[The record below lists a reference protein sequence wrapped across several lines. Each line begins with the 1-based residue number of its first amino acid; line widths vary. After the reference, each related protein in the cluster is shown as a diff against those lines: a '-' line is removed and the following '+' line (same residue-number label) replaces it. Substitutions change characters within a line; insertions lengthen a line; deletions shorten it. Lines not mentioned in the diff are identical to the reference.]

1 MTMKK
6 FVILIAISFL
16 SSCELFDDKSKTY
29 ELQEIGVLYNEI
41 VALSES
47 VPCTN
52 SAEWKITPMGSKA
65 CGGPTQYIAYHQSVE
80 SRFLGLVKQYTELQA
95 EYNKKNNIVS
105 DCALV
110 AEPRGIVCENGKPVF
125 IGN

>member
-1 MTMKK
+1 MKR
-6 FVILIAISFL
+6 FVLLIAISFL
-16 SSCELFDDKSKTY
+16 SSCELFDDKTKTY
-29 ELQEIGVLYNEI
+29 ELEEIQELYNEI

-47 VPCTN
+47 VTCAN

-65 CGGPTQYIAYHQSVE
+65 CGGPARYIAYHQSVE
-80 SRFLGLVKQYTELQA
+80 SRFLDLVTQYTKLQT
-95 EYNKKNNIVS
+95 EYNIKNNIVS

-110 AEPRGIVCENGKPVF
+110 AEPRGLVCENGKPVF